1 MKGKINF
8 KLLTLHSKLVLITSS
23 ILIIGGSIFF
33 LLFEYNN
40 GNTIAQYSIKEKVY
54 TAIFQSITARTAGFN
69 TVAIDKLSGCTL
81 VILMLLMFIG
91 GSPGS
96 TAGGI
101 KTTTAAILFAIARA
115 KILGISRI
123 YAFSRTFPV
132 ELIEK
137 AVTITVVAVLI
148 ISMGATLIYYS
159 EYPYTPA
166 KDTESFFIRSVFEA
180 TSAFGTVGLSTG
192 ITSNLNAFS
201 KIILIVLMY
210 VGRLGP
216 LTLALALTE
225 REIKSRIEYA
235 EESVMIG

>member
-1 MKGKINF
+1 MSAF
-8 KLLTLHSKLVLITSS
+8 LILFGA
-23 ILIIGGSIFF
+23 ILIMF
-33 LLFEYNN
+33 FEYNN
-40 GNTIAQYSIKEKVY
+40 LATIGGFSFKEKVY
-54 TAIFQSITARTAGFN
+54 CAFFQSITARTAGFN
-69 TVAIDKLSGCTL
+69 TIAIDKLSGCSL
-81 VILMLLMFIG
+81 VILIVLMFIG

-115 KILGISRI
+115 KILGIAKI
-123 YAFSRTFPV
+123 HAFARTFPT
-132 ELIEK
+132 ELVEK
-137 AVTITVVAVLI
+137 AVTITVVAVI
-148 ISMGATLIYYS
+148 IVSIGAVLIYYS

-180 TSAFGTVGLSTG
+180 TSAFATVGLSTG
-192 ITSNLNAFS
+192 ITPTLNAFG
-201 KIILIVLMY
+201 KIVLIVLMY
-210 VGRLGP
+210 IGRIGP